1 MAGFK
6 WLAETVIDII
16 SVCTVIITITVPVVK
31 SCFIQVQGLCVK
43 RPPGEYADL
52 PVFQGLLALENN
64 PILRLFV
71 LLKKSLLFGLTNAE
85 SVVLLY

>member
-1 MAGFK
+1 M
-6 WLAETVIDII
+6 DM
-16 SVCTVIITITVPVVK
+16 
-31 SCFIQVQGLCVK
+31 
-43 RPPGEYADL
+43 